1 MFNLEKVL
9 VVIDTEHEKQLA
21 LERVLQ
27 LAKLADFEIRMIS
40 CDYSRY
46 LVEGYYFDGV
56 QIPELRRG
64 YLDERL
70 EALDALAKPLID
82 KGLIVQ
88 TDTMWGHPPF
98 EAIVADVLSWQ
109 PDLVIHSARR
119 HSKISRI
126 FLSNEDWQLVR
137 TCPASL
143 LLVKERRWSAEPVII
158 AAVDPKHSRGKPL
171 GLDHKI
177 LSVAN
182 ELCDKMAGLVY
193 IMHSYSA
200 IPLSGTY
207 PEQASAEHKAAMD
220 ELLQDFEIPEER
232 VCIIDEPV
240 EFALPELEMDLQA
253 DLVVMGA
260 ISRSRIKDVFIG
272 NTAEKVLDYIESD
285 VLIVK
290 PDGFVCPIKSLLDS
304 QS

>member
-1 MFNLEKVL
+1 MFNLKKVL
-9 VVIDTEHEKQLA
+9 VVIDTDHEEQLA
-21 LERVLQ
+21 LERVVQ
-27 LAKLADFEIRMIS
+27 LAKLSDFDIRLIS

-46 LVEGYYFDGV
+46 LVEGYYFDGI

-64 YLDERL
+64 YLDERQ
-70 EALDALAKPLID
+70 EALDALAGPLID
-82 KGLIVQ
+82 KGLSVQ
-88 TDTMWGHPPF
+88 TEAMWGHPPF

-137 TCPASL
+137 TCPAAL
-143 LLVKERRWSAEPVII
+143 LLVKERPWSDEPIII
-158 AAVDPKHSRGKPL
+158 AAVDPKHSHGKPL

-177 LSVAN
+177 LTVAN
-182 ELCDKMAGLVY
+182 ELRNSMDGQVY
-193 IMHSYSA
+193 IMHSYSE

-207 PEQASAEHKAAMD
+207 PEQASEEHKAAMD
-220 ELLQDFEIPEER
+220 ELVSDFEIPDER
-232 VCIIDEPV
+232 VRIIDESV
-240 EFALPELEMDLQA
+240 EFALPELEMELQA

-260 ISRSRIKDVFIG
+260 VSRSRIKDVFIG

-290 PDGFVCPIKSLLDS
+290 PDGFVCPIKSLK
-304 QS
+304 

>member
-1 MFNLEKVL
+1 MFDLKKVL
-9 VVIDTEHEKQLA
+9 VVIDTDHETQLA
-21 LERVLQ
+21 LDRVVQ
-27 LAKLADFEIRMIS
+27 LARLSDFEIRLIS

-46 LVEGYYFDGV
+46 LVEGYYFDGI

-64 YLDERL
+64 YLNERL

-82 KGLIVQ
+82 MGLTVQ
-88 TDTMWGHPPF
+88 TEAMWGHPPF
-98 EAIVADVLSWQ
+98 EAIVADVMSWQ

-143 LLVKERRWSAEPVII
+143 LLVKERPWSDEPIII
-158 AAVDPKHSRGKPL
+158 AAVDPKHSHGKPS

-177 LSVAN
+177 LSIAN
-182 ELCDKMAGLVY
+182 ELGDKVEGLVC
-193 IMHSYSA
+193 IMHSYSE
-200 IPLSGTY
+200 IPMSGTY

-220 ELLQDFEIPEER
+220 ELLADFEIPEDR
-232 VCIIDEPV
+232 VYIVDESV
-240 EFALPELEMDLQA
+240 EFALPELELDLQA

-260 ISRSRIKDVFIG
+260 VSRSRVKDVFIG

-285 VLIVK
+285 VLVVK
-290 PDGFVCPIKSLLDS
+290 PDGFVCPIKSLDI
-304 QS
+304 QSL